1 MTMPTKPLKR
11 KSEDVARLVA
21 EAKSHS
27 TRRWVPGK
35 VADPKAIDRV
45 REEFDLCLTPPEIG
59 SIEVESQIAGV
70 LSIDAGSRSVWFIT
84 KSATQRVFVDD
95 ESGLFGVAWG
105 PDSSTGRYVD
115 LGFRTEDP
123 IDAFLT

>member
-1 MTMPTKPLKR
+1 MPANPLKR
-11 KSEDVARLVA
+11 KPADVARLVA
-21 EAKSHS
+21 EAKSRS
-27 TRRWVPGK
+27 TRKWVPGK
-35 VADPKAIDRV
+35 DADPKAIDRV
-45 REEFDLCLTPPEIG
+45 RKEFDRCLISPEIG
-59 SIEVESQIAGV
+59 SIEVEPPIAAV

-84 KSATQRVFVDD
+84 KPTIQRVFVDD

-105 PDSSTGRYVD
+105 PDSSGRYVD